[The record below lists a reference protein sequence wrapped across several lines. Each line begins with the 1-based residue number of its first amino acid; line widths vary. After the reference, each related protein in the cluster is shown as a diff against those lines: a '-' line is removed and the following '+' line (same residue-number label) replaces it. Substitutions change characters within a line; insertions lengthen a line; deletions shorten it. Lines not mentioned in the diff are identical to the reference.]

1 MKDHIY
7 LIIYTKHTIT
17 QAQAYIN
24 MHIAILYNIH
34 MYM

>member
-24 MHIAILYNIH
+24 MHIAKINNIH
-34 MYM
+34 IYM